1 MTDRAEARRW
11 WQGTGSVALVAG
23 PALGGFLLLGSL
35 LPSSPLAGGLLGAM
49 IGAAAG
55 MLRNHEIAKLP
66 R

>member
-1 MTDRAEARRW
+1 MTGRDDVKRW
-11 WQGTGSVALVAG
+11 WRGSGSVALVAG
-23 PALGGFLLLGSL
+23 PALGGFLLFGSL

-55 MLRNHEIAKLP
+55 MLRNRELAKLP